1 MVVQLPQAPEVG
13 ILEGEPR
20 ADVTATGAG
29 ALQCLLPGFVGNSF
43 LGLASEPTGT
53 ENTTSTTFYVGVLRV
68 YMLHWLGA
76 GVTRFSQ
83 RKYLALENDEEE
95 LVQRM

>member
-53 ENTTSTTFYVGVLRV
+53 ENTTRILHHFLRWGFACLYAALVRCRGYTILTTEVPGP
-68 YMLHWLGA
+68 G
-76 GVTRFSQ
+76 
-83 RKYLALENDEEE
+83 K
-95 LVQRM
+95 

>member
-13 ILEGEPR
+13 ILVGEPR

-53 ENTTSTTFYVGVLRV
+53 ENTTRILHHFLRWGFACLYAALVRCRGYTILTTEVPGP
-68 YMLHWLGA
+68 G
-76 GVTRFSQ
+76 
-83 RKYLALENDEEE
+83 K
-95 LVQRM
+95 